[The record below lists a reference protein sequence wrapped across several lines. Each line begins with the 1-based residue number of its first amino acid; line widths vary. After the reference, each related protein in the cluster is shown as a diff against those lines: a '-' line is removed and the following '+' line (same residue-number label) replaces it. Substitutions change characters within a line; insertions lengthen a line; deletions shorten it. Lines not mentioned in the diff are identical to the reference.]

1 MYISE
6 EYVIWHDTPFGGP
19 ATKDG
24 QRRFEASKSFKGY
37 GQEVAK
43 ELEKL
48 TKFIPDKDISIGK
61 QVQDREKSIRGIKGK
76 MGAAADAGDNIEN
89 IEEKPIIEAPKMNRK

>member
-1 MYISE
+1 MVDISE

-37 GQEVAK
+37 GLEVAK

-48 TKFIPDKDISIGK
+48 TKFIPEKDISLGK
-61 QVQDREKSIRGIKGK
+61 QVQYREKSIRGIR
-76 MGAAADAGDNIEN
+76 EN
-89 IEEKPIIEAPKMNRK
+89 MALSI